1 MLSFMDAFS
10 GYNQIMMNPDDQE
23 KTSFITERGTYY
35 YKVMPFGLKNVGA
48 TYQLLV
54 NIMFKDLLGKTMEV
68 YIDDMLVKT
77 AFSASHL
84 DHFQQCFDI
93 LNEFG
98 MKLNPLKCTFA
109 VPSREFLGYIVT
121 ERGIEA
127 NPRQINAFLSMSS
140 LRTIREVQL

>member
-1 MLSFMDAFS
+1 
-10 GYNQIMMNPDDQE
+10 
-23 KTSFITERGTYY
+23 
-35 YKVMPFGLKNVGA
+35 MPFGLKNAGA

-98 MKLNPLKCTFA
+98 MKLNPSKCTFA

-121 ERGIEA
+121 ARGIEA